1 MDKEFD
7 DNEVIELTDEDLEKA
22 VGGYSGNPSGLNGI
36 CFKIR
41 IMKKIWIWLLALTA
55 LAFTACQNNESK
67 DTLTPAEKKLM
78 AADSAAR
85 HAIFSFDRHIF
96 YQGDPKRADFLVDS
110 LKHIVDSM
118 EKCGDLTGLVADELR
133 GELYM
138 FTLRDG
144 SEEIFNKVIAQEIPT
159 DIQQWHY
166 KAAGNFLAYNLY
178 MRHNY
183 EGFLR
188 VAVPLIAWMD
198 SLDNDS
204 WKKKM
209 SQLSPY
215 YEEGNHSTWGQKMN
229 LYSLLGCCY
238 LKLEQRDKAK
248 EVLKQFDTYSREVL
262 AEDSTRI
269 SPLFVNTYA
278 RVKDAYV
285 RVKDWDEVVKWL
297 DILDTLGYLYGQQ
310 DPESNILKIYNIY
323 GHLDDALKLWILND
337 MDSAAVEYD
346 KFIKDAYGDL
356 NALIQSNDQYLMP
369 AGRYAEAAE
378 HYDYLDY
385 FVDKPWLEELSA
397 YYFPK
402 LRANYYAGR
411 KDTALRV
418 AMQIADLFD
427 SAFYWQKKSQ
437 MAEMATIYD
446 TQGKEMEIARQ
457 QAKLSK
463 QRLVGAIVALLL
475 LSAFFLIYSWYRRRA
490 QKRLATAH
498 SQLQEAYDKLEET
511 TAAKER
517 IESELRIARD
527 IQMSMVPSLFP
538 EYEGLDMFAAMT
550 PAKEVGGDL
559 YGYVLQGD
567 ALYFCVGDVSGKG
580 VPASLFMAQS
590 ARLFRTL
597 ASEGMMPAD
606 IAVRMNNA
614 LAENNDTGM
623 FVTMFIGLLDLK
635 TGHLDYCNCGHNA
648 PILDGLFLKMQYENQ
663 PLGLWEDDPFYGESI
678 DDIRGKQM
686 LVYTDGLNE
695 AENPQ
700 QELLGNDRLL
710 ELMADHSLTSRQVIE
725 KLLNAVEEHRAGAD
739 PNDDLTLMC
748 LSIS

>member
-1 MDKEFD
+1 
-7 DNEVIELTDEDLEKA
+7 
-22 VGGYSGNPSGLNGI
+22 
-36 CFKIR
+36 
-41 IMKKIWIWLLALTA
+41 MKKICIWLLALTA
-55 LAFTACQNNESK
+55 LAFTSCRNNESK

-78 AADSAAR
+78 ATDSVAR
-85 HAIFSFDRHIF
+85 RAIFSYDRHIF
-96 YQGDPKRADFLVDS
+96 WQGDPKRADFVVDS
-110 LKHIVDSM
+110 LTNFLDSL
-118 EKCGDLTGLVADELR
+118 EKRGDLTELVADELR
-133 GELYM
+133 GELYQY
-138 FTLRDG
+138 TLRQTQA
-144 SEEIFNKVIAQEIPT
+144 EEYFSQAWAHEAPT

-166 KAAGNFLAYNLY
+166 KAAGNYLAYLLY

-188 VAVPLIAWMD
+188 VGVPLIAWMD

-209 SQLSPY
+209 SQLPPY
-215 YEEGNHSTWGQKMN
+215 YENGSYSTWGQKMN

-248 EVLKQFDTYSREVL
+248 EVLKQFDTYGKEVL

-269 SPLFVNTYA
+269 APIFVNTYA

-285 RVKDWDEVVKWL
+285 RVKDWDEVVRWL
-297 DILDTLGYLYGQQ
+297 DIVDTLGDLYGKRY
-310 DPESNILKIYNIY
+310 PESDILKIYNIY
-323 GHLDDALKLWILND
+323 GHLDDALKLWILGD
-337 MDSAAVEYD
+337 TDSAAVEYD
-346 KFIKDAYGDL
+346 TFIKDAYGDL
-356 NALIQSNDQYLMP
+356 NAMIQSCDQYLMP
-369 AGRYAEAAE
+369 AKQYEEAAD
-378 HYDYLDY
+378 HYDYLDK

-463 QRLVGAIVALLL
+463 QRLIGTIVALLL
-475 LSAFFLIYSWYRRRA
+475 LTTFFLIYSWYRRRA
-490 QKRLATAH
+490 QKRLAAAH
-498 SQLQEAYDKLEET
+498 SQLQEAYDRLEET

-538 EYEGLDMFAAMT
+538 DYEGLDMFAAMT

-567 ALYFCVGDVSGKG
+567 TLYFCVGDVSGKG

-614 LAENNDTGM
+614 LAENNEAGM
-623 FVTMFIGLLDLK
+623 FVTMFIGMLNLK

-648 PILDGLFLKMQYENQ
+648 PIIDGQFLKMEYDNQ
-663 PLGLWEDDPFYGESI
+663 PLGLWEDDPFYGECI
-678 DDIRGKQM
+678 DDIRDKQL

-700 QELLGNDRLL
+700 QELLGNARLL
-710 ELMADHSLTSRQVIE
+710 ELMADTESLTSQQVLEMLI
-725 KLLNAVEEHRAGAD
+725 NAVEEHRAGAD

-748 LSIS
+748 LSIHNSQMK

>member
-1 MDKEFD
+1 
-7 DNEVIELTDEDLEKA
+7 
-22 VGGYSGNPSGLNGI
+22 
-36 CFKIR
+36 
-41 IMKKIWIWLLALTA
+41 
-55 LAFTACQNNESK
+55 
-67 DTLTPAEKKLM
+67 M
-78 AADSAAR
+78 AADSVAR
-85 HAIFSFDRHIF
+85 WTIFSYDRHIF
-96 YQGDPKRADFLVDS
+96 WQGDPKRADFIVDS
-110 LKHIVDSM
+110 LTNFLDSL
-118 EKCGDLTGLVADELR
+118 EKCGDLTELVADELR
-133 GELYM
+133 GELYL
-138 FTLRDG
+138 FTRRPTQA
-144 SEEIFNKVIAQEIPT
+144 EEYFNQAWAHEPPT

-166 KAAGNFLAYNLY
+166 KTAGNYLAYLLY

-188 VAVPLIAWMD
+188 VAVPLNAWMD
-198 SLDNDS
+198 TLENDS

-209 SQLSPY
+209 SQLPPAY
-215 YEEGNHSTWGQKMN
+215 DGGTYSTWGQKMN

-248 EVLKQFDTYSREVL
+248 EVLKQFDTYGKEVL

-269 SPLFVNTYA
+269 APIFVNTYA

-285 RVKDWDEVVKWL
+285 RVKDWDEVVRWL
-297 DILDTLGYLYGQQ
+297 DIVDTLVNLYGQKE
-310 DPESNILKIYNIY
+310 PESDILKVYNIY
-323 GHLDDALKLWILND
+323 GHLDDALKLWILGD
-337 MDSAAVEYD
+337 TDSAAVEYET
-346 KFIKDAYGDL
+346 FIKDASGDL
-356 NALIQSNDQYLMP
+356 NAIIQANDQYLMP
-369 AGRYAEAAE
+369 AKRYAEAAD
-378 HYDYLDY
+378 HYDQLDK

-457 QAKLSK
+457 QAEISR
-463 QRLVGAIVALLL
+463 QRFIGTIIALLL

-498 SQLQEAYDKLEET
+498 SQLQEAYDQLEET

-538 EYEGLDMFAAMT
+538 EREGLDMFASMT

-567 ALYFCVGDVSGKG
+567 TLYFCVGDVSGKG

-597 ASEGMMPAD
+597 ASEGMIPAD

-614 LAENNDTGM
+614 LAENNEAGM
-623 FVTMFIGLLDLK
+623 FVTMFIGLLNLQ
-635 TGHLDYCNCGHNA
+635 TGRLDYCNCGHNA
-648 PILDGLFLKMQYENQ
+648 PVIDGQFLKMEYDNQ

-678 DDIRGKQM
+678 DDIRGRQ
-686 LVYTDGLNE
+686 LLIYTDGLNE
-695 AENPQ
+695 AENTQ
-700 QELLGNDRLL
+700 QELLGNARLL
-710 ELMADHSLTSRQVIE
+710 ELMADTQSLTARQVIE
-725 KLLNAVEEHRAGAD
+725 KLKNAVEEHRAGAD